1 LVPRPSWGGSATV
14 ETMKVEDTLT
24 AIRVM
29 LEMQGP
35 VKR

>member
-1 LVPRPSWGGSATV
+1 MGGSGTV